1 MKLDKNTMITV
12 LNHIYDKAI
21 KGLPTVQGFPK
32 ILLPIEEEIQKTKS
46 KYNNKEEH
54 IDSVIKWAVR
64 LSACSG
70 FVSSVG
76 GIITL
81 PVAVPAGLTAS
92 LYIQLRMIAKIAYI
106 CGYDIKSE
114 EVRTLT
120 YCFLTGDAIKE
131 ILKSAGIKISQK
143 LTQKIIASIS
153 GQVLRKI
160 NKAVGLRLVT
170 KFGSKGIINLS
181 KVVPIVGG
189 LIGAYVDRRWCL
201 ISGKTAK
208 KWLYQNTKTSI

>member
-106 CGYDIKSE
+106 CGHDIKSE
-114 EVRTLT
+114 EVKTAI
-120 YCFLTGDAIKE
+120 YCCLTGNAIKE
-131 ILKSAGIKISQK
+131 ILKSAGIKSR
-143 LTQKIIASIS
+143 S
-153 GQVLRKI
+153 KI
-160 NKAVGLRLVT
+160 NSENDCQYKWESL
-170 KFGSKGIINLS
+170 KKN
-181 KVVPIVGG
+181 KQ
-189 LIGAYVDRRWCL
+189 
-201 ISGKTAK
+201 SGRF
-208 KWLYQNTKTSI
+208 